1 MLCGRREEGRMRSL
15 ASRAIRAAWPPILMF
30 LLLAI
35 SSEII
40 IRMLK
45 VPAFLLPA
53 PSAVLRTMWSDSGEL
68 LANLATTA
76 LASVVGFA
84 AAVVLGILFAILLST
99 SRFVQRALYPYMVF
113 FQTVPVVAIA
123 PLLVIWIE
131 PGLKSVT
138 ICALVVAIFPMIAN
152 TLTGL
157 LSADPALRDMF
168 SLYGAGWWASL
179 LKLRLPS
186 AMPNIVTGMRIAA
199 GLAVIGTIVGEF
211 VAGELQGNAGLGVE
225 LLVAQK
231 VGRTD
236 LVFAAILVAS
246 LLGLGLFGI
255 VNLTGH
261 LLLRRWHASEL

>member
-1 MLCGRREEGRMRSL
+1 MRSSP
-15 ASRAIRAAWPPILMF
+15 SRAIRAAWPPIVMF
-30 LLLAI
+30 LILSI
-35 SSEII
+35 SAEII
-40 IRMLK
+40 IRVMK

-53 PSAVLRTMWSDSGEL
+53 PSAVLRAMWTDYPEL

-76 LASVVGFA
+76 LAATAGFG
-84 AAVVLGILFAILLST
+84 AAVILGILFAILLSI
-99 SRFVQRALYPYMVF
+99 SRLVQRALYPYTVF

-131 PGLKSVT
+131 PGTKSVT
-138 ICALVVAIFPMIAN
+138 ICALIVAIFPMIAN

-168 SLYGAGWWASL
+168 SLYGAGWWSSL

-186 AMPNIVTGMRIAA
+186 ATPNIVTGMRIAA

-211 VAGELQGNAGLGVE
+211 VAGELQGNAGLGVQ
-225 LLVAQK
+225 LLVAQRI
-231 VGRTD
+231 GRTD

-246 LLGLGLFGI
+246 LLGLTLFGI
-255 VNLTGH
+255 VNLAGH
-261 LLLRRWHASEL
+261 LLLRHWHASERT

>member
-1 MLCGRREEGRMRSL
+1 MPKFLARS
-15 ASRAIRAAWPPILMF
+15 IRAAWPPVLTF
-30 LLLAI
+30 LVI
-35 SSEII
+35 SIGAEVL
-40 IRMLK
+40 IRTLE
-45 VPAFLLPA
+45 VAPFLLPA
-53 PSAVLRTMWSDSGEL
+53 PSAVIRTMGTDSAEL
-68 LANLATTA
+68 LANLGTTA
-76 LASVVGFA
+76 LAAAAGFGIAVVVG
-84 AAVVLGILFAILLST
+84 VLLAILLST

-138 ICALVVAIFPMIAN
+138 ICALVVSIFPVIAN

-168 SLYGAGWWASL
+168 RLYGAGWWASL

-186 AMPNIVTGMRIAA
+186 ALPNIVTGMRIAA

-211 VAGELQGNAGLGVE
+211 VAGELQGNAGLGVQV
-225 LLVAQK
+225 LVAQRI
-231 VGRTD
+231 GRTD

-246 LLGLGLFGI
+246 LLGLTLFGL
-255 VNLTGH
+255 VNLAGH
-261 LLLRRWHASEL
+261 LLLRRWHASERS